1 MTDVSA
7 ETTDLKAQYAAQVEA
22 DVQRNAEQ
30 QERIN
35 AELAALQDQLHAL
48 QRDRALL
55 ESMQQA
61 LTGHSRP
68 ATDGASEQPGEASA
82 TPLPRQSRRN
92 KKSQG
97 SPKSTKEARK
107 NAAAGTPDKA
117 AGPPT
122 LGELIRG
129 HLTAQ
134 PEPRSAAE
142 ITTALTQAHPDRT
155 VKATV
160 VRTTVEGLVAKGR
173 VERSKQ
179 GNSVF
184 YSAVTESN
192 GSAPAAP
199 VPTDATTS

>member
-1 MTDVSA
+1 MTEVSA
-7 ETTDLKAQYAAQVEA
+7 ETTDLKAQYAAQVTA

-30 QERIN
+30 QARIN

-48 QRDRALL
+48 QRDQALL

-61 LTGHSRP
+61 LTGHNP
-68 ATDGASEQPGEASA
+68 ATTADASKQPDEASV
-82 TPLPRQSRRN
+82 TPLPQQGRRN
-92 KKSQG
+92 KTSPG
-97 SPKSTKEARK
+97 SPKSTKDSRK
-107 NAAAGTPDKA
+107 SAAAGTPVKA

-122 LGELIRG
+122 LGELIRS

-142 ITTALTQAHPDRT
+142 ITTALTQAHPDRN

-192 GSAPAAP
+192 GSAPTTP
-199 VPTDATTS
+199 LPTDATTS